1 MAEVI
6 EYLYN
11 KEVNGK
17 IIINDEIK
25 VRIDDYYSQYG
36 AK

>member
-1 MAEVI
+1 MKMLNNVD
-6 EYLYN
+6 
-11 KEVNGK
+11 NGK

-25 VRIDDYYSQYG
+25 ARIDDYYSQYG